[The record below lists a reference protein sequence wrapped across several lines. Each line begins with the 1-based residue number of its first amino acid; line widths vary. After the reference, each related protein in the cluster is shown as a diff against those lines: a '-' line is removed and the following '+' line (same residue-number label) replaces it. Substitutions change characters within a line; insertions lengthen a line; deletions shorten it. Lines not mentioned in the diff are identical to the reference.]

1 MKVLIVEDEKLSSDL
16 LIRLLNKIDPSIMV
30 VKVLDSVKKSIEVIS
45 NGLKAD
51 LLFLDIHLSDG
62 NSFEILEKTNLEIP
76 IIFTTAYNDY
86 AIKAFKHNSMDLAI
100 AIEKFKKFN
109 HPQISD
115 FSQHYK
121 MLLGQLS
128 SNFKTRFMVKSGLSI
143 STIEI
148 EHIHHFET
156 IDSISFLVTNL
167 GKKHAVNHSIDELS
181 AILDPKIFFRINRK
195 IFLHIQSAKKMSLYT
210 NSRLFIESEYLK
222 KEWAVVSRDRVT
234 GFKQWLE

>member
-62 NSFEILEKTNLEIP
+62 NSFEILEKTNLQIP

-86 AIKAFKHNSMDLAI
+86 AIKAFKHNSIDYLLKPIGSEDLAI

-143 STIEI
+143 STI
-148 EHIHHFET
+148 
-156 IDSISFLVTNL
+156 
-167 GKKHAVNHSIDELS
+167 
-181 AILDPKIFFRINRK
+181 
-195 IFLHIQSAKKMSLYT
+195 
-210 NSRLFIESEYLK
+210 
-222 KEWAVVSRDRVT
+222 
-234 GFKQWLE
+234 